1 VKNFL
6 CIGILCFSLG
16 GTSNSFAMPPHPIPT
31 EEKTPA
37 PEEILSRAVQ
47 SIGGRKEL
55 NSLESF
61 QLHGVMRLPDDRP
74 VVEVELATQ
83 KGGKVLGVMTYI
95 GVGQTR
101 FGSDGITAWEQNL
114 NSDNEM
120 TWALIGDPV
129 LSQKVQQ
136 MNWLEWFTMLP
147 TQLASMEVLGTE
159 EFDDELCWKIQ
170 IQNTDKK
177 KNQIAFFSKQTY
189 RPKGRR
195 TIENTSNGD
204 ATINIYFRDWERVGD
219 LLLFHSVIYTRD
231 ETHITM
237 KLDRIVLN
245 KTKDDI
251 FLLPPQIIQLRDQDD
266 ASN

>member
-1 VKNFL
+1 MNKLL
-6 CIGILCFSLG
+6 CISILCSSFG
-16 GTSNSFAMPPHPIPT
+16 GISNALAMPPHPLPPEENTPT
-31 EEKTPA
+31 

-55 NSLESF
+55 HSLESF
-61 QLHGVMRLPDDRP
+61 QFHGVMRLPDARP
-74 VVEVELATQ
+74 VVEIELATQ

-101 FGSDGITAWEQNL
+101 FGSDGTTAWEQNL
-114 NSDNEM
+114 NSEDEM
-120 TWALIGDPV
+120 TWALIDDSV

-147 TQLASMEVLGTE
+147 TQLVFMEVLGTE

-170 IQNTDKK
+170 IQNEEK
-177 KNQIAFFSKQTY
+177 KNKQIAFFSKQTY

-195 TIENTSNGD
+195 TTEKTHNGD
-204 ATINIYFRDWERVGD
+204 AIIDIYFRDWERVGD
-219 LLLFHSVIYTRD
+219 LLLFHSVIYARD

-245 KTKDDI
+245 KATDDI
-251 FLLPPQIIQLRDQDD
+251 FILPSQILQLRDQQ
-266 ASN
+266 